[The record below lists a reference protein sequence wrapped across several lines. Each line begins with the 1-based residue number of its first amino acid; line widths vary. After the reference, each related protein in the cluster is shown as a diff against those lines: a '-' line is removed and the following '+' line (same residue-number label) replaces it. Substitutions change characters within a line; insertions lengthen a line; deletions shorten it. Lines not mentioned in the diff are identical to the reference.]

1 MATANWNENAQ
12 LVRGNEFMLYLT
24 KGKTVIAYA
33 TSASLQV
40 DSETIDT
47 SSKFSCK
54 WASNMGG
61 NASYTIS
68 ADALYC
74 QNIDGGIS
82 FDTLLKYMVSGEQV
96 SWYMGEEM
104 EHEGTCET
112 NPHTLDTTKTYYN
125 GKAVVTSVSLE
136 AGNNEIASCSI
147 TLTGA
152 GEIQIN
158 GAKVPDLTEEE
169 KAQL

>member
-1 MATANWNENAQ
+1 MANWNENAQ
-12 LVRGNEFMLYLT
+12 LVNGDNLLLYLT
-24 KGKTVIAYA
+24 SDKTVIAYA
-33 TSASLQV
+33 TSCSIQV

-61 NASYTIS
+61 KASYTIS

-74 QNIDGGIS
+74 QDTEGAIS
-82 FDTLLKYMVSGEQV
+82 FDKLLEYMVKGEQV
-96 SWYMGEEM
+96 EWYMGEEE
-104 EHEGTCET
+104 EHTGSCET

-125 GKAVVTSVSLE
+125 GKAVVTSVSLN

-147 TLTGA
+147 SLTGA

-158 GAKVPDLTEEE
+158 GKKVGEQ
-169 KAQL
+169 A

>member
-1 MATANWNENAQ
+1 MATWDENTQ
-12 LVRGNEFMLYLT
+12 LVRGNEFSLYLT

-33 TSASLQV
+33 TSCSLQV

-54 WASNMGG
+54 WASNLGG

-74 QNIDGGIS
+74 QKIGSGVS

-96 SWYMGEEM
+96 SWYMGEEVD
-104 EHEGTCET
+104 HDGTCDT
-112 NPHTLDTTKTYYN
+112 NPHTLDTGSTYYN
-125 GKAVVTSVSLE
+125 GRAVITSVSLE
-136 AGNNEIASCSI
+136 AGNNEIATCSI

-158 GAKVPDLTEEE
+158 GAKIPELSEEE
-169 KAQL
+169 KEQL

>member
-1 MATANWNENAQ
+1 MANWNENAQ
-12 LVRGNEFMLYLT
+12 LINGDNFLLYLT
-24 KGKTVIAYA
+24 SGHTVVAYA
-33 TSASLQV
+33 TSCSLQV

-61 NASYTIS
+61 KASYTIS

-74 QNIDGGIS
+74 QDVEGAIS
-82 FDTLLKYMVSGEQV
+82 FDKLLEYMVSGEQV
-96 SWYMGEEM
+96 EWYMGEEE
-104 EHEGTCET
+104 EHTGSCET

-136 AGNNEIASCSI
+136 AGANEIASCSI

-152 GEIQIN
+152 GEIQLN
-158 GAKVPDLTEEE
+158 GQKIGATE
-169 KAQL
+169 

>member
-1 MATANWNENAQ
+1 MATWDENTQ
-12 LVRGNEFMLYLT
+12 LVRGNEFSLYLT

-33 TSASLQV
+33 TSCSLQV

-54 WASNMGG
+54 WASNLGG

-74 QNIDGGIS
+74 QNIGSGVS

-96 SWYMGEEM
+96 SWYMGEEVD
-104 EHEGTCET
+104 HDGPCVD
-112 NPHTLDTTKTYYN
+112 NPHTLDTGSTYYN
-125 GKAVVTSVSLE
+125 GRAVITSVSLE

-158 GAKVPDLTEEE
+158 GAKIPELSDEE
-169 KAQL
+169 KGQL

>member
-1 MATANWNENAQ
+1 MANWVENTQ
-12 LVRGNEFMLYLT
+12 LVKGNEFMLYLT
-24 KGKTVIAYA
+24 TGKTVVAYA
-33 TSASLQV
+33 TSCSLQV

-74 QNIDGGIS
+74 QNTEGGIS
-82 FDTLLKYMVSGEQV
+82 FDTLLQYMVKGDQIE
-96 SWYMGEEM
+96 WYMGEE
-104 EHEGTCET
+104 EAHSGSCET
-112 NPHTLDTTKTYYN
+112 NPHTLDTDKTYYN

-158 GAKVPDLTEEE
+158 GA
-169 KAQL
+169 QIG

>member
-1 MATANWNENAQ
+1 MAANWNENAQ
-12 LVRGNEFMLYLT
+12 LVNGDNFLLYLT
-24 KGKTVIAYA
+24 SGKTVVAYA
-33 TSASLQV
+33 TSCSLQV

-61 NASYTIS
+61 KASYTIS

-74 QNIDGGIS
+74 QDAEGGIS
-82 FDTLLKYMVSGEQV
+82 FDTLLEYMVKGDQV
-96 SWYMGEEM
+96 EWYMGEEM
-104 EHEGTCET
+104 DHDGTCET
-112 NPHTLDTTKTYYN
+112 NPHTLDTAKTYYN

-158 GAKVPDLTEEE
+158 GAKIG
-169 KAQL
+169 